1 MLDTYLVL
9 FNAVERLCD
18 LNRSVD
24 IASIRLVLTFY
35 EHHVVRSA
43 RENDLNRE
51 GQSRSHSV
59 HVCQP
64 DFVASVRERVRSFF
78 DRVGLQREL
87 QEYISSGNFPEDAA
101 KLRVFSSMLVFF
113 GIPPPSVGPKGP
125 KAAPSAVEVTAANRG
140 AFSAVL
146 LRRALLEAAARD
158 SLAVAEHA
166 Q

>member
-43 RENDLNRE
+43 RENNLNRE
-51 GQSRSHSV
+51 GQLRSHSV
-59 HVCQP
+59 HVFQP
-64 DFVASVRERVRSFF
+64 DFVASVRERARSFF
-78 DRVGLQREL
+78 DRVGLQNEL
-87 QEYISSGNFPEDAA
+87 QEYINSGNFPKDAA
-101 KLRVFSSMLVFF
+101 KLGVFSSMLVFF
-113 GIPPPSVGPKGP
+113 GIPPPFVGP
-125 KAAPSAVEVTAANRG
+125 KAAPGAVEVTAANRG

-158 SLAVAEHA
+158 SLAVPEHA